1 MIPLFLKRGWIM
13 FFLDNQH
20 YERFN
25 KLVSSYK
32 IEAERERHFK
42 SCFYIFSK
50 SQKLFDISEGF
61 ISNKNIDFMNID
73 FSFDFSVI
81 DRLFISLAN
90 NLFNNTKQI
99 NVLELI
105 PLDDINFK
113 IAITAINIRRNLNYE
128 SMDFNSSGRPKKINP
143 ETVKLMK
150 KEGLTQEEI
159 SKLLGVSLSTVKR
172 NWN

>member
-1 MIPLFLKRGWIM
+1 M

-20 YERFN
+20 YERFS
-25 KLVSSYK
+25 KLVSKYK
-32 IEAERERHFK
+32 IEKDRERHFK

-61 ISNKNIDFMNID
+61 ISKKNIDFMNID
-73 FSFDFSVI
+73 FSFDLSVI
-81 DRLFISLAN
+81 DKLFVFLAN

-99 NVLELI
+99 NILDLI
-105 PLDDINFK
+105 PLDDIDFK

-128 SMDFNSSGRPKKINP
+128 SLDFNPSGRPKKINP

-159 SKLLGVSLSTVKR
+159 SRLLGVSLSTIKR